1 VGMGGPHGDGRFGV
15 GMGGRGVGGGGGG
28 GGAGVGGG
36 GGGGR
41 WSPLQGC
48 ISKRYLH
55 MYLSIPI
62 AAARGEAGRGVHL
75 S

>member
-1 VGMGGPHGDGRFGV
+1 MGMGGPHGDGRFGV
-15 GMGGRGVGGGGGG
+15 GMGGRGF
-28 GGAGVGGG
+28 GVGV
-36 GGGGR
+36 GGR